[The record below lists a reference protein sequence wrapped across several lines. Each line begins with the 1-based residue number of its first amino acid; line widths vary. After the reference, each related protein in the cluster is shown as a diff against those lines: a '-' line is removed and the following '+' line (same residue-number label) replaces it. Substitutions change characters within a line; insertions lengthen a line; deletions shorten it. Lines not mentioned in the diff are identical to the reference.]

1 MNSKKRKIYRYTDKS
16 KFYYRLSE
24 PLDSMD
30 ITPDGSTIISIT
42 RSGVVSFWSTSTGRL
57 ESILTKKYDY
67 SFPHKRYKKQ
77 HEIVVSSDSSFALV
91 FNALLGEIVRVDI
104 PNRKIE
110 SVVKT
115 KIFHAHYYSCGYL
128 IQAIAIS
135 PKDDTF
141 LVAFDEKIVI
151 SNMKKYA
158 LVEKLIWDDNS
169 VNVLSYNSKGFYFI
183 AGSVEGNIVL
193 YTKQP
198 LKKIWSIENAHS
210 GAVTALMFTKNTE
223 KIVSAGDDGE
233 VKVWDFHTGR
243 YLHNI
248 YETEQ
253 KIKDL
258 AFSEDES
265 YLVVTLE
272 DGVVILMM
280 NELEVTSIASLEL
293 KREDRVLFTRL
304 THEQIVI
311 YTKLNGLQM
320 YNIKSTKLLKEFTK
334 SIYSNQN
341 LTHVRLGCG
350 HGGFLKRPPL
360 NISLDS
366 RYLLSVLTTQQI
378 ALWDMREVELIGTFG
393 EGKKSVSAVTI
404 TADNRYL
411 FSASSNYVHET
422 MTETS
427 IEMYEVESS
436 MLLYSF
442 EIDKE
447 YVSVVSM
454 RVTPDGRYLV
464 AILSGGMV
472 MRWDIESLELVESRG
487 ISCHEYDIYAPTMS
501 WDGSLVMY
509 ALDRDRSWNRKI
521 SSIEIVDIATGN
533 RLENIEY
540 HINEHSHKFLTIE
553 ISTDNRYVTLYSNNL
568 KLFCWDREERVF
580 LYKSK
585 TQYLS
590 DENYYDDMIR
600 SVVAPNG
607 KYRVNIYVDEKKG
620 LSIWNLEE
628 EELYRLFV
636 AENDNAL
643 IIDMEESKAMVDGGD
658 EVLLQIDKEVK
669 MGKYL
674 RVDFE

>member
-1 MNSKKRKIYRYTDKS
+1 MNSKKREIYTYTEKS
-16 KFYYRLSE
+16 KFDYRLSE
-24 PLDSMD
+24 PLDSMA
-30 ITPDGSTIISIT
+30 ITPDGSTVMGITRGGIIS
-42 RSGVVSFWSTSTGRL
+42 FWNSSSGRL
-57 ESILTKKYDY
+57 ESILTRKYDY
-67 SFPHKRYKKQ
+67 FFPHKRYKQ
-77 HEIVVSSDSSFALV
+77 YEIVVSSDGFFLLV
-91 FNALLGEIVRVDI
+91 FDAILGKIAKINI
-104 PNRKIE
+104 PNKKIE

-115 KIFHAHYYSCGYL
+115 KMFVNHDSYSKF
-128 IQAIAIS
+128 IQAVAIS

-141 LVAFDEKIVI
+141 LVAFNERIII
-151 SNMKKYA
+151 SNVKKYA
-158 LVEKLIWDDNS
+158 LVEKLIWKGNR
-169 VNVLSYNSKGFYFI
+169 VNVLAYNSKGFYFL
-183 AGSVEGNIVL
+183 AGSLEGNIVL
-193 YTKQP
+193 YAKQP
-198 LKKIWSIENAHS
+198 LKKIWSIEKAHS

-253 KIKDL
+253 NIKDL
-258 AFSEDES
+258 SFSEDES
-265 YLVVTLE
+265 CLVVTLE

-320 YNIKSTKLLKEFTK
+320 YNMKSAKLLKNFTK

-350 HGGFLKRPPL
+350 EGGFLKRPPL

-411 FSASSNYVHET
+411 FSACFHYVDEY

-464 AILSGGMV
+464 AILSGGTV

-540 HINEHSHKFLTIE
+540 QINEHSHEFLTIE

-607 KYRVNIYVDEKKG
+607 KYRVNIYVDEKQG

-643 IIDMEESKAMVDGGD
+643 IIDIEESEAMVDGGD

-674 RVDFE
+674 RVDFK